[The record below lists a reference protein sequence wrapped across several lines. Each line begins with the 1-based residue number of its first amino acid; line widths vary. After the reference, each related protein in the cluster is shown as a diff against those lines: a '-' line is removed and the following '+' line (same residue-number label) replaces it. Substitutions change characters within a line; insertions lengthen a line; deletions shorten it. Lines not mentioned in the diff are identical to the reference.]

1 MVFVTFTYKNNNY
14 ATRLRPTSECDI
26 AIEQQSFGQKVSQC
40 SSGEVWRHSI
50 LAWFRVTSLYVGM
63 VHSNVTLRLHGS
75 EWRHSTLVW
84 FRVTSLYVGM
94 VQSKLK
100 GYSFHLWLFDIQHDF
115 PRFQRSPTERH
126 VTAAAAVVMRRR
138 VAGELRQLVARVP
151 PRPPLSAGAV
161 RAGYRLPVAA
171 ELLRTRHC
179 PVGVQLLQRVR
190 ATARRSV
197 WHLANQVRY
206 EAYDPST
213 YNYNYQPCQHVV
225 IHKLCILLLSW
236 I

>member
-1 MVFVTFTYKNNNY
+1 
-14 ATRLRPTSECDI
+14 
-26 AIEQQSFGQKVSQC
+26 
-40 SSGEVWRHSI
+40 
-50 LAWFRVTSLYVGM
+50 
-63 VHSNVTLRLHGS
+63 
-75 EWRHSTLVW
+75 
-84 FRVTSLYVGM
+84 
-94 VQSKLK
+94 
-100 GYSFHLWLFDIQHDF
+100 
-115 PRFQRSPTERH
+115 
-126 VTAAAAVVMRRR
+126 MRRR

-171 ELLRTRHC
+171 ELLRTRHR
-179 PVGVQLLQRVR
+179 PVAVQLLQRLC

-225 IHKLCILLLSW
+225 IHMYIVLVVDIIMPNNNILMCSPLL
-236 I
+236 